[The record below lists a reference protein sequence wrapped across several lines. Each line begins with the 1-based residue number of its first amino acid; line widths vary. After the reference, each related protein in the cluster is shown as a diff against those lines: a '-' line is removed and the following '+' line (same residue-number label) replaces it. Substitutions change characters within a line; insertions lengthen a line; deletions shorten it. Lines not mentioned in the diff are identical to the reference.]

1 MRTRISALVLS
12 LLFFAVCKAQI
23 PGGGGYGGNSMMSP
37 QMQNMPSGNSG
48 PAKKEPPP
56 HGGEIKEAGKYNIEV
71 VFDPFSND
79 EKLNVWLL
87 KGNFKPAKTDKAT
100 GKVTI
105 KYPKL
110 DPPKEETIDL
120 TLFEDRFFCNVSEP
134 SATFTAFITITVK
147 GKEYKMVYNQKGMA
161 GR

>member
-1 MRTRISALVLS
+1 MKTRLVAFLISTFLVL
-12 LLFFAVCKAQI
+12 AAKAQM
-23 PGGGGYGGNSMMSP
+23 PGGGGYGGGMMSP
-37 QMQNMPSGNSG
+37 QMQNMPSGSSG
-48 PAKKEPPP
+48 PSKKEEPP

-71 VFDPFSND
+71 VFDPFANE

-87 KGNFKPAKTDKAT
+87 KGNYKPAKTDKAT
-100 GKVTI
+100 GTVTI

-110 DPPKEETIDL
+110 DPPKEETKEL
-120 TLFEDRFFCNVSEP
+120 SLFEDRFFCNVSEP

-161 GR
+161 GK